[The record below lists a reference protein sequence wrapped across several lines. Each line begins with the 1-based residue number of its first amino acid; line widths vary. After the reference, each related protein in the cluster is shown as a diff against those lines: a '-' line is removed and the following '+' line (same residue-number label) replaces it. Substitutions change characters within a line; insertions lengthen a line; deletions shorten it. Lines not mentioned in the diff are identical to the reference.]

1 MRIKKNLTHNHMNM
15 KVSYTTF
22 HINYAFM
29 FKEKVKRIIMCERGY
44 HYQ

>member
-22 HINYAFM
+22 HINYAFKKSNELLCV
-29 FKEKVKRIIMCERGY
+29 KEGY